1 MNSTLRTAIFTFL
14 TCNITGVAFSEQITT
29 RFDGDT
35 SRLVRQGDER
45 IEISFSHSMGLLHAP
60 VKVRV
65 DDRSF
70 SFNGFY
76 VEFNGE
82 RGGYLTKSVSAE
94 MEKDSVRVTHL
105 LEHPRLPSPIRV
117 VVRVLMAESDRAVRF
132 TIDTDNGERVHLDR
146 L

>member
-14 TCNITGVAFSEQITT
+14 ICGFTSVVFSEQITAG
-29 RFDGDT
+29 FDGDT
-35 SRLVRQGDER
+35 SRLVWQGDER
-45 IEISFSHSMGLLHAP
+45 IEISFSRSMGLLNAP

-70 SFNGFY
+70 SFDGFY

-82 RGGYLTKSVSAE
+82 HGGYLAKSVSAE
-94 MEKDSVRVTHL
+94 IEKDSIRVTHL

-117 VVRVLMAESDRAVRF
+117 VVRALMEENDKAVRF
-132 TIDTDNGERVHLDR
+132 TIDTDNGERVH
-146 L
+146 